1 LLGTAVK
8 KTTIVVSF
16 VLLLLLALTIAT
28 SVFYNIENAN
38 LRKQVASLQEEIRL
52 VKSADIV
59 TALAITEVPLT
70 PTSPNSW
77 DRNCSHLW
85 ITGSVFNSGLGM
97 AIGVGLNILA
107 YDGSN
112 KVLLNETMPILD
124 NGYIVTYAVPPYTNQ
139 ARPLTT
145 NIFSQQN
152 MTVIMGIYHEGV
164 FSNSTRYEAVPVYQN
179 P

>member
-1 LLGTAVK
+1 MK
-8 KTTIVVSF
+8 KTTIVVSL

-52 VKSADIV
+52 VKSANIV
-59 TALAITEVPLT
+59 TALGITEVPLT

-77 DRNCSHLW
+77 DRNYSHLW
-85 ITGSVFNSGLGM
+85 ITGSVFNSGGGM

-107 YDGSN
+107 YDESG
-112 KVLLNETMPILD
+112 KVLLNVTAPILS
-124 NGYIVTYAVPPYTNQ
+124 NGYMVAYPPHTGKLLG
-139 ARPLTT
+139 PLNT

-152 MTVIMGIYHEGV
+152 MTVILGVYHEGI
-164 FSNSTRYEAVPVYQN
+164 FSDSTRYEAIPVYEN